1 MLAEH
6 CVLMLSVVNNSYG
19 SPPDVTY
26 LAIVSFAA
34 HYWHREQRH
43 KRDVNAASS
52 K

>member
-1 MLAEH
+1 
-6 CVLMLSVVNNSYG
+6 MLSVVNNSYR

-26 LAIVSFAA
+26 LAIIPFVV

-43 KRDVNAASS
+43 KTNVNATSL